1 MRVAPA
7 LLLLL
12 AALLPHAAELR
23 AADGVTVYRCTD
35 AKGHVSLSDRPCP
48 AGSDS
53 QVRNLPRP
61 VVTAAPPPPPPE
73 TPTPAVAEPPPRVI
87 VVRTRQPMYECVR
100 PDDTRYTSDSNDG
113 NPRWVPLWTL
123 EYPRPSTRIGGI
135 LSPDTS
141 AHPPSRPPPGHA
153 DGRRWF
159 DAGTWIRDECHALP
173 QAEVCARLGDRRDE
187 IRRRF
192 FNAQESERNTL
203 RSEERGINA
212 RLSADCG
219 VD

>member
-7 LLLLL
+7 LLSLL
-12 AALLPHAAELR
+12 AVLSSSAVEVR

-48 AGSDS
+48 AGSNS
-53 QVRNLPRP
+53 EVRNLPRP
-61 VVTAAPPPPPPE
+61 AVTAPPPAPVPVDPPKAAAPE
-73 TPTPAVAEPPPRVI
+73 PAPRVI
-87 VVRTRQPMYECVR
+87 VVRTPQPMYECVR
-100 PDDTRYTSDSNDG
+100 PDDSRYTSDSNDG

-123 EYPRPSTRIGGI
+123 GYRRSFGHVDTGGPI
-135 LSPDTS
+135 P
-141 AHPPSRPPPGHA
+141 PPSQPTPGHG
-153 DGRRWF
+153 DGNYWY
-159 DAGTWIRDECHALP
+159 DAGTWVRDTCHALP
-173 QAEVCARLGDRRDE
+173 QAEVCARLGDRRDV

-203 RSEERGINA
+203 RNEERGINA

-219 VD
+219 IR